1 MPHLYSIANCVGID
15 DIGITSAVYY
25 INMNKIKIAYF
36 GAPGFSAGVLQRIL
50 DDKGIPVSVE
60 LVVTQPDKPAGR
72 EQILTPTP
80 VKLLAQKY
88 NIPVFDTLHVT
99 RATLHEIDLA
109 LLYAYGEIIP
119 PDVLNIP
126 RWGFWNIHP
135 SLLPKYRGPSP
146 ITYPLLLGDKQ
157 TGVSLIE
164 MDERLD
170 HGKIIDQK
178 EYMIESSD
186 TQESLRKRLS
196 DEGYELFK
204 KNIQLLLDGAL
215 QKKEQIHEKRT
226 FTRLLTKQDGFIP
239 LPIVQ
244 KILRGES
251 ITKDEIPPII
261 SEYFTKYGVSPTID
275 YRLTTFDL
283 FRALSPWPGLWT
295 LIPLNGV
302 EKRLKITGI
311 TLSTNHYPL
320 ITHVQLEGKK
330 EVDFAIFNSA
340 YKVF

>member
-1 MPHLYSIANCVGID
+1 MK
-15 DIGITSAVYY
+15 
-25 INMNKIKIAYF
+25 KIKIAFF
-36 GAPGFSAGVLQRIL
+36 GAPSFAAQVLQRIL
-50 DDKGIPVSVE
+50 DDKDIPVSVE
-60 LVVTQPDKPAGR
+60 FVVTQPDKPAGR
-72 EQILTPTP
+72 EQIITPTP

-88 NIPVFDTLHVT
+88 NISVFDTLHVT
-99 RATLHEIDLA
+99 RPTLHEIDLA

-146 ITYPLLLGDKQ
+146 ITYPLMLGDKQ

-178 EYMIESSD
+178 EYTIESPD

-204 KNIQLLLDGAL
+204 KNVQLLLDGAL

-244 KILRGES
+244 KILRGETLENES
-251 ITKDEIPPII
+251 PPQII
-261 SEYFTKYGVSPTID
+261 ID
-275 YRLTTFDL
+275 YYVKNKLPIPYPLFPNPYSL

-295 LIPLNGV
+295 TVPVNGV
-302 EKRLKITGI
+302 EKRLKITGMS
-311 TLSTNHYPL
+311 LSPIPYSLTPL

-330 EVDFAIFNSA
+330 EVDIATFNSA